1 MGIRKRFGMVG
12 AKISRIDFVEKIVAI
27 SSQYLPLTRV
37 ILATTGIKSPWIDA
51 KEMEFRSR

>member
-1 MGIRKRFGMVG
+1 MGIGQRFGTVDG
-12 AKISRIDFVEKIVAI
+12 EISRIDFVEKIVAI